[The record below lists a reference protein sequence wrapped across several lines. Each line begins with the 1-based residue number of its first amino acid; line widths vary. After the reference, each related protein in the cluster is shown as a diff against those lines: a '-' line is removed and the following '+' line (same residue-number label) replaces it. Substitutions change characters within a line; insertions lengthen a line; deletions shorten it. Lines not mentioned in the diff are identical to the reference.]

1 MEQKRPLIQLCW
13 PKKVGMRT
21 IKTVIS
27 ATLVAIVYGL
37 INDYTPL
44 TVNPCFAC
52 IGAVFGMGNV
62 WRGGLQSGGN
72 RFVGTLI
79 GGLVVIPVYWLTHLS
94 GFPVPEWIWVAVGL
108 FLVLIAHQIFGAH
121 GAIQPGAVVF
131 FVVLDTVIPERYIS
145 YTIARII
152 DTGIGVAVSLA
163 INKIWPSPLEPK
175 QQAAILEE
183 QIDLLEDELEEV
195 LEEIAEEEAA
205 EETAASK

>member
-1 MEQKRPLIQLCW
+1 MEQKRPFIRF
-13 PKKVGMRT
+13 PKVGMRT
-21 IKTVIS
+21 VKTVIS

-37 INDYTPL
+37 INEHTSME
-44 TVNPCFAC
+44 VNPCFAC

-72 RFVGTLI
+72 RFIGTLI
-79 GGLVVIPVYWLTHLS
+79 GGLVVIPVYWLTRMS
-94 GFPVPEWIWVAVGL
+94 GLPIPEWIAVAVGL
-108 FLVLIAHQIFGAH
+108 FLVLYAHQMFGAN

-152 DTGIGVAVSLA
+152 DTGIGVVVSLA

-175 QQAAILEE
+175 QQAAILEA
-183 QIDLLEDELEEV
+183 QIDRLEEELEEV
-195 LEEIAEEEAA
+195 REEIAEEEAA
-205 EETAASK
+205 SK

>member
-1 MEQKRPLIQLCW
+1 MEKQPFIRITW

-37 INDYTPL
+37 LNDYANIDC
-44 TVNPCFAC
+44 NPCFAC

-79 GGLVVIPVYWLTHLS
+79 GGLIVIPIYWLVNLS
-94 GFPVPEWIWVAVGL
+94 GLPIPEWLGVAVGL
-108 FLVLIAHQIFGAH
+108 FLVLEAHQIFGAH

-131 FVVLDTVIPERYIS
+131 FVVLDTVVPERYIS

-163 INKIWPSPLEPK
+163 INKIWPSPLEQTPQVQK
-175 QQAAILEE
+175 LEE
-183 QIDLLEDELEEV
+183 EIEELEEELEEV
-195 LEEIAEEEAA
+195 LD
-205 EETAASK
+205 

>member
-1 MEQKRPLIQLCW
+1 MEKQPFIRITL

-37 INDYTPL
+37 INDYTSFDC
-44 TVNPCFAC
+44 NPCFAC

-79 GGLVVIPVYWLTHLS
+79 GGLIVIPIYWLVNLS
-94 GFPVPEWIWVAVGL
+94 GLPIPAWLGVAVGL
-108 FLVLIAHQIFGAH
+108 FLVLEAHQIFGAQ

-131 FVVLDTVIPERYIS
+131 FVVLDTVVPERYIS

-163 INKIWPSPLEPK
+163 INKIWPSPLEHA
-175 QQAAILEE
+175 QELEE
-183 QIDLLEDELEEV
+183 EIEELEEEIEELEEELEEV
-195 LEEIAEEEAA
+195 LTE
-205 EETAASK
+205 K